1 PFTNTKAFLDPAGGG
16 SDESVIIAT
25 ASVGPYIH
33 VIGMYVYHGG
43 QTEENIK
50 EAVEWCDKHGVLDLT
65 IEDNMGHGTVVN
77 MYRGEIRRQG
87 LVIGCS
93 GVYSSGQKEMRII
106 NRLNAVLERHRL
118 VIHWSVLEEDVRLCR
133 GMANGGREYSLFW
146 QMQNITLDRD
156 SIPHDDRV
164 ETLSAAVYLHVEAL
178 QQDEHE
184 EQNKRVA
191 AAAREFIEN
200 PMGYDDAKWRS
211 HHKQQRGTCRRV
223 R

>member
-1 PFTNTKAFLDPAGGG
+1 DPAGGG

-93 GVYSSGQKEMRII
+93 GVYSSG
-106 NRLNAVLERHRL
+106 
-118 VIHWSVLEEDVRLCR
+118 
-133 GMANGGREYSLFW
+133 
-146 QMQNITLDRD
+146 
-156 SIPHDDRV
+156 
-164 ETLSAAVYLHVEAL
+164 
-178 QQDEHE
+178 
-184 EQNKRVA
+184 
-191 AAAREFIEN
+191 
-200 PMGYDDAKWRS
+200 
-211 HHKQQRGTCRRV
+211 
-223 R
+223 